1 MGSNPSQPYF
11 YLEGIIM
18 SDSNQEA
25 ELFFKDLFDF
35 SDVPLYDFIRK
46 YSAINLILLIRHCGY
61 DRKTLAKELKMKPKH
76 LNKILSGDRNLSLK
90 DINKISDHLGYTFDI
105 VFHNKDYPNPTQ
117 PWQIDKELSSN
128 TLT

>member
-35 SDVPLYDFIRK
+35 SDVPLYDFIRE

-76 LNKILSGDRNLSLK
+76 LNKPIVKLYLAVTLARRRHVTDVV
-90 DINKISDHLGYTFDI
+90 INECKISH
-105 VFHNKDYPNPTQ
+105 Q
-117 PWQIDKELSSN
+117 SR
-128 TLT
+128 